1 MMGLEGC
8 KAYEKSGGDNI
19 ILRNNEMI
27 RWQYKCIVIE
37 HRLVISCSTS
47 PSSLSRLVKDSL
59 LTSD

>member
-8 KAYEKSGGDNI
+8 KAYEKSRGDNI

-47 PSSLSRLVKDSL
+47 PSNLSRIQEE
-59 LTSD
+59 SDY

>member
-8 KAYEKSGGDNI
+8 KAYEKSGGDNK

-47 PSSLSRLVKDSL
+47 PSSLSRIQEE
-59 LTSD
+59 SDY